1 MQGHDHPNAMPL
13 LQYLLKLEGS
23 NQHMPKAFLHL
34 QISGFKI
41 VKILN
46 LNPNYTPLIW
56 KMHCHKD
63 EYRAVPRS
71 SCNVERFLF
80 LALFRHT
87 FQFPK
92 GSLAAF
98 RNLPPLFE
106 TARNDSSRHL
116 SRRQT
121 IVKTETSVLPTGCQ
135 TVGYTKY
142 PMETSPT
149 NKTVFPHTPHTMNV

>member
-1 MQGHDHPNAMPL
+1 MQECANVQGHDHPNAMPL

-63 EYRAVPRS
+63 EYRAVIS
-71 SCNVERFLF
+71 SHVSISQRVF
-80 LALFRHT
+80 
-87 FQFPK
+87 
-92 GSLAAF
+92 GSF
-98 RNLPPLFE
+98 
-106 TARNDSSRHL
+106 S
-116 SRRQT
+116 
-121 IVKTETSVLPTGCQ
+121 K
-135 TVGYTKY
+135 
-142 PMETSPT
+142 SPT
-149 NKTVFPHTPHTMNV
+149 FV